1 MQPKF
6 PIYIQGENIFSNSNK
21 AFSIQ
26 DSKNLGEKSNNKITY
41 SEFEAF
47 YLFETNQAKIIK
59 TKPLSEEQI
68 IKEFSKKDKEF
79 SIKYP
84 VFKALRKKAYI
95 VKTGSKFGTEFRVY
109 SSSKNLNDFSAS
121 HPHAKYL
128 VFPIKQSEKL
138 NLHELI
144 SKTRIAHSTAK
155 KLLLA
160 IVDKEDVL
168 FYEID
173 WLKI

>member
-1 MQPKF
+1 MKQSKF
-6 PIYIQGENIFSNSNK
+6 PIYIQGEILFSNSNK

-26 DSKNLGEKSNNKITY
+26 DSKNLGEKANNKITY

-47 YLFETNQAKIIK
+47 YLFETNKAEIIK
-59 TKPLSEEQI
+59 TKILSEEQI
-68 IKEFSKKDKEF
+68 IREFSKKDREF

-84 VFKALRKKAYI
+84 VFKTLREKAYI
-95 VKTGSKFGTEFRVY
+95 VKTGSKFGAEFRVY
-109 SSSKNLNDFSAS
+109 DKIGN
-121 HPHAKYL
+121 HAKYL
-128 VFPIKQSEKL
+128 VFPIKKSDKL

-160 IVDKEDVL
+160 IVDKQDVL

-173 WLKI
+173 WLKM

>member
-6 PIYIQGENIFSNSNK
+6 PIYLQGENIFSNSNK

-26 DSKNLGEKSNNKITY
+26 DSKDIGEKSNNKITY

-47 YLFETNQAKIIK
+47 YLFETNQAEIIK
-59 TKPLSEEQI
+59 TKSLTEEQI
-68 IKEFSKKDKEF
+68 INEFSKKDKQF

-95 VKTGSKFGTEFRVY
+95 VKTGSKFGAEFRVY
-109 SSSKNLNDFSAS
+109 DKIGN
-121 HPHAKYL
+121 HAKYI

-168 FYEID
+168 FYEIN

>member
-1 MQPKF
+1 MQSKF
-6 PIYIQGENIFSNSNK
+6 QIYLQSSRIFSNSNK

-26 DSKNLGEKSNNKITY
+26 DSKNLGEKSNNHIIY

-47 YLFETNQAKIIK
+47 HLFETNQAQIIK
-59 TKPLSEEQI
+59 SDKPLNEAQI
-68 IKEFSKKDKEF
+68 LKEFSKKDKEF
-79 SIKYP
+79 LTKYS
-84 VFKALRKKAYI
+84 VFKALRKRYI
-95 VKTGSKFGTEFRVY
+95 VKTGSKFGAEFRVY
-109 SSSKNLNDFSAS
+109 DKIGN
-121 HPHAKYL
+121 HAKWL
-128 VFPIKQSEKL
+128 VFPVKQSEKL
-138 NLHELI
+138 ELHELI

-160 IVDKEDVL
+160 IVDKENSVI

>member
-1 MQPKF
+1 MNNKF
-6 PIYIQGENIFSNSNK
+6 PIHISKGRIFSSSQK

-26 DSKNLGEKSNNKITY
+26 DSKNLGEKSNNKVNY

-47 YLFETNQAKIIK
+47 YLFETNQAEIIK
-59 TKPLSEEQI
+59 NKSLSEEKI
-68 IKEFSKKDKEF
+68 IREFSKKHKEF
-79 SIKYP
+79 LVKYQ
-84 VFKALRKKAYI
+84 VFKALRKNHI
-95 VKTGSKFGTEFRVY
+95 VKTGSKFGAEFRVY
-109 SSSKNLNDFSAS
+109 DQIAN
-121 HPHAKYL
+121 HAKWL
-128 VFPIKQSEKL
+128 VFPVKQSEKL

-160 IVDKEDVL
+160 IVDSENDVL

-173 WLKI
+173 WIKI

>member
-1 MQPKF
+1 MQQKF
-6 PIYIQGENIFSNSNK
+6 PIYIQSDLIFSNSNK

-26 DSKNLGEKSNNKITY
+26 DSKNLGEKVNNKIIY

-47 YLFETNQAKIIK
+47 YLFELNQIQIIK
-59 TKPLSEEQI
+59 SNKELSENQI

-79 SIKYP
+79 IMKYS
-84 VFKALRKKAYI
+84 VFKALRKKGYL
-95 VKTGSKFGTEFRVY
+95 VKTGSKFGAEFRVY
-109 SSSKNLNDFSAS
+109 DKQIS
-121 HPHAKYL
+121 HAKWL
-128 VFPIKQSEKL
+128 VFPIKQSIKL
-138 NLHELI
+138 DLHELI
-144 SKTRIAHSTAK
+144 AKSRIAHSTAK

-160 IVDKEDVL
+160 IVDKENSVI

>member
-1 MQPKF
+1 MQSKF
-6 PIYIQGENIFSNSNK
+6 SIYIQGENIFSNSNK
-21 AFSIQ
+21 AFSIK
-26 DSKNLGEKSNNKITY
+26 DSKNIGEKSNNKIVY

-47 YLFETNQAKIIK
+47 YLFETNQAEIIK
-59 TKPLSEEQI
+59 TKPLTEEQI
-68 IKEFSKKDKEF
+68 IKEFSKKDKQF

-95 VKTGSKFGTEFRVY
+95 VKTGSKFGAEFRVY
-109 SSSKNLNDFSAS
+109 DKIGN
-121 HPHAKYL
+121 HAKWL

-138 NLHELI
+138 NLHEII

-160 IVDKEDVL
+160 IVDKQDVL
-168 FYEID
+168 FYEIN

>member
-1 MQPKF
+1 MKQIKF
-6 PIYIQGENIFSNSNK
+6 PIYLQGDRIFSNSAK

-26 DSKNLGEKSNNKITY
+26 DSKNLGEKSNNKILY

-47 YLFETNQAKIIK
+47 YLFETNQAEILK

-68 IKEFSKKDKEF
+68 LKEFAKKDKQF

-84 VFKALRKKAYI
+84 VFKILRKNHI
-95 VKTGSKFGTEFRVY
+95 VKTGSKFGAEFRVY
-109 SSSKNLNDFSAS
+109 DKLGN
-121 HPHAKYL
+121 HAKYL
-128 VFPIKQSEKL
+128 VFPVKQSDKL
-138 NLHELI
+138 NLHELV

-160 IVDKEDVL
+160 IVDKEQDVL